1 MLLLLTLVSAFMSG
15 HSHKARKRNLIMIT
29 AFALMTT
36 FTIYTVLELD
46 RPQRGLI
53 TIDSAQQKIMD
64 QKLLL
69 KHKE

>member
-1 MLLLLTLVSAFMSG
+1 MLLLLTLVSSFMSG
-15 HSHKARKRNLIMIT
+15 YSHKAKKRNLIMIS

-36 FTIYTVLELD
+36 FTLYTVMEMD

-53 TIDSAQQKIMD
+53 SIDAAQQKIMD

-69 KHKE
+69 HHSE

>member
-1 MLLLLTLVSAFMSG
+1 
-15 HSHKARKRNLIMIT
+15 MIT

-69 KHKE
+69 KHSE

>member
-1 MLLLLTLVSAFMSG
+1 
-15 HSHKARKRNLIMIT
+15 MIT

-53 TIDSAQQKIMD
+53 TIDAAEQKIMD

-69 KHKE
+69 KHSG

>member
-1 MLLLLTLVSAFMSG
+1 
-15 HSHKARKRNLIMIT
+15 MIT

-36 FTIYTVLELD
+36 FTLYTVMEMD

-53 TIDSAQQKIMD
+53 TIDSAQQKILD

-69 KHKE
+69 HHSD